1 MVIEEVEDYNDIC
14 FMTVKILDAFIFRG
28 TSHAAKC
35 GSPLVLTQR
44 KAHFCGSML
53 REIWKCQCC
62 GKELVF
68 ANQHTVRSD
77 VVAERARFS
86 RLQPKI
92 NLDIVKGAKLE
103 GIPHEQMIGLI
114 RCMGIYVGKSS
125 NMLKQATKVNA
136 AIKHTFE
143 ERLTKNQKE
152 HLTILVQIRT
162 TAGM

>member
-1 MVIEEVEDYNDIC
+1 
-14 FMTVKILDAFIFRG
+14 
-28 TSHAAKC
+28 
-35 GSPLVLTQR
+35 
-44 KAHFCGSML
+44 ML

-68 ANQHTVRSD
+68 NNQHTVRSD

-114 RCMGIYVGKSS
+114 RCMGIYAGKSS
-125 NMLKQATKVNA
+125 NTLKQATKVNA